1 MGGFWPPTMTPV
13 NSLETKLRALLTDPN
28 TLTWSFFTPLAAA
41 PLWIIVRHH
50 PELDG
55 SGLIAPAGKNPQICI
70 FNFPQGAL
78 IGLYTAGARAQEAF
92 TKWNISKHDWTIV
105 SAPGYQ
111 LLKLL
116 TTFEAGLTINL
127 GLKDCQYHLDPD
139 MVEILLSR
147 PEPAYGPQ
155 PARKINLQPA
165 GDPEQHLAALREF
178 LGRQPKVRAAW
189 IFGQKPDS
197 PLPANG
203 RSYEFSL
210 LMDDP
215 EDKSLLPEIEMM
227 VKALTPV
234 EMEWTTAV
242 LMADD
247 QSLRNLTKKKQPFY
261 ARTDFLKA

>member
-1 MGGFWPPTMTPV
+1 MTTFKPV
-13 NSLETKLRALLTDPN
+13 NGLETKLRALLTDRN
-28 TLTWSFFTPLAAA
+28 TPLWDFYTPLAAS
-41 PLWIIVRHH
+41 PLWVIVRHH

-55 SGLIAPAGKNPQICI
+55 SDLVAPPGQNPQVCT
-70 FNFPQGAL
+70 FNFPQGDY
-78 IGLYTAGARAQEAF
+78 IGLYTSPGRAQQAF
-92 TKWNISKHDWTIV
+92 AQWEISKHDWVVV

-116 TTFEAGLTINL
+116 KDSEASLCINV
-127 GLKDCQYHLDPD
+127 GVKECQYNLDPD

-147 PEPAYGPQ
+147 PEPKYDEP
-155 PARKINLQPA
+155 PVRKIVLEPA
-165 GDPEQHLAALREF
+165 GGPEKHLAPLREF

-189 IFGQKPDS
+189 IFGQKSDS
-197 PLPANG
+197 PQPAG
-203 RSYEFSL
+203 SKFYEFSL

-215 EDKSLLPEIEMM
+215 EDKSLLPEVGIM

-247 QSLRNLTKKKQPFY
+247 QNLRKLVKKKPPFY
-261 ARTDFLKA
+261 ARPDFLTADQR